1 MISLNYPLNVYYIFY
16 TMLRSGK
23 KKNHPHAEIERLK
36 GFVYKSEKPR
46 SEEEEDGDDD
56 EIVRS
61 KFHIL
66 YVGLL
71 MGHWELGNGRS
82 EL

>member
-1 MISLNYPLNVYYIFY
+1 M
-16 TMLRSGK
+16 
-23 KKNHPHAEIERLK
+23 
-36 GFVYKSEKPR
+36 YKSQKPR

-71 MGHWELGNGRS
+71 MGIGKWEVRIVDPTRWFAIFWVVFSSLGRI
-82 EL
+82 